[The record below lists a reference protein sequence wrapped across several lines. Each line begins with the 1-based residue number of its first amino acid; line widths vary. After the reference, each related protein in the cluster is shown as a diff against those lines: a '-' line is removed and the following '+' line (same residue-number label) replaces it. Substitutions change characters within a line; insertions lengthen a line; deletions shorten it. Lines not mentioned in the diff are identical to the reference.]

1 MADLTNFESLTIDLK
16 ARTLADTCTIQTLT
30 DAPIGTAYTGTIA
43 GWPWGCTV
51 RGRQAVA
58 GRYQLTGDYDVSEL
72 LKQYIT
78 FDTGLTGAV
87 DILTHVA
94 GQIGKTPAIEIDD
107 HNINPLNSQTTLMD
121 CVSSL
126 FSWTAAVP
134 HRSVNVF
141 LRSGTLYA
149 IQRGKEIAHY
159 SLVKTGTP
167 TFTETLVDTLMD
179 TSVNSPTITGD
190 SVISTSSGS
199 SSFFSGTI
207 SFGNSSVTYS
217 GGLCV
222 QSVVTDADGSVT
234 TTAYSYSGNRYILS
248 ETVTVT
254 GAGAGS
260 TATTYAYG
268 TYEGQAY
275 MTQKLVS
282 VHDGTGTEKSRTES
296 AYYPLG
302 FNFFGLQEVQYTS
315 KKDKEGVTTT
325 TRKAS
330 RSSISEGRPGG
341 QASPY
346 TISRAAKTT
355 TTTPSVSIA
364 RNPIAA
370 AHIPVTDTATLQRY
384 ADGLTYLDGKSQI
397 ACQVDCYDQ
406 HIVDFTELIQY
417 AGESWYLESN
427 RITLSAQAAG
437 NKQTLELVRWQ

>member
-1 MADLTNFESLTIDLK
+1 MANLTNFETLTIDLK
-16 ARTLADTCTIQTLT
+16 ARTLADACTISTIT
-30 DAPIGTAYTGTIA
+30 DAPIGTSYFGEIS
-43 GWPWGCTV
+43 GWSWGCTV
-51 RGRQAVA
+51 RGRQAIA

-78 FDTGLTGAV
+78 FDTGLTSAV
-87 DILTHVA
+87 DIITHVA
-94 GQIGKTPAIEIDD
+94 GQIGKTPVIEIDD
-107 HNINPLNSQTTLMD
+107 HNINPLNSQTALMD
-121 CVSSL
+121 CLSSL

-141 LRSGTLYA
+141 LRAGTLYA
-149 IQRGKEIAHY
+149 IQRGKEITNY
-159 SLVKTGTP
+159 SLLKTGTP
-167 TFTETLVDTLMD
+167 TFSEMLLDTLMD
-179 TSVNSPTITGD
+179 SSVNSPTITGD

-207 SFGNSSVTYS
+207 SFGNSSVTYA

-234 TTAYSYSGNRYILS
+234 TTAYQYSGNRYILS

-282 VHDGTGTEKSRTES
+282 VRDGTGTEKGRTES

-315 KKDKEGVTTT
+315 KTKDGTTTT

-341 QASPY
+341 PASPY
-346 TISRAAKTT
+346 TIGRAAKST
-355 TTTPSVSIA
+355 TTTPTVSIT

-370 AHIPVTDTATLQRY
+370 SHIPVTDMATLQRY
-384 ADGLTYLDGKSQI
+384 ADGLTYLDGKTQI
-397 ACQVDCYDQ
+397 SCQVDCYDQ
-406 HIVDFTELIQY
+406 HICDFTELIQY
-417 AGESWYLESN
+417 AGQSWFLESN

-437 NKQTLELVRWQ
+437 NKQILELVRWQ

>member
-1 MADLTNFESLTIDLK
+1 MADLTNFESMTIDLK
-16 ARTLADTCTIQTLT
+16 ARTLADACTIQTLT
-30 DAPIGTAYTGTIA
+30 DAPIGTAYTGTVA
-43 GWPWGCTV
+43 GWAWGCTV
-51 RGRQAVA
+51 RSRQSVA

-78 FDTGLTGAV
+78 FDTSLTSAA
-87 DILTHVA
+87 DIISHVA
-94 GQIGKTPAIEIDD
+94 SQLGKTPAIEIDD
-107 HNINPLNSQTTLMD
+107 FDINTLNSQTALMD

-134 HRSVNVF
+134 HRSINVF

-149 IQRGKEIAHY
+149 IQRGKEISNY

-179 TSVNSPTITGD
+179 TSVNSPAITGD
-190 SVISTSSGS
+190 STTSTDSGS
-199 SSFFSGTI
+199 SGFFSGTI
-207 SFGNSSVTYS
+207 SFGNSSVTYA

-222 QSVVTDADGSVT
+222 HSVVTDADGSVT
-234 TTAYSYSGNRYILS
+234 TTAYVYSSNRYLIS

-260 TATTYAYG
+260 TATTYSYG

-282 VHDGTGTEKSRTES
+282 VRDGTGTEKTRTES

-302 FNFFGLQEVQYTS
+302 FNFYGLQEVQYTVSTKDGTATS
-315 KKDKEGVTTT
+315 K
-325 TRKAS
+325 RKTS

-346 TISRAAKTT
+346 TISRAATSST
-355 TTTPSVSIA
+355 STPSVGIA
-364 RNPIAA
+364 RNPIAES
-370 AHIPVTDTATLQRY
+370 HIPVTDTATLQRY
-384 ADGLTYLDGKSQI
+384 ADGLTYLDGKTQVS
-397 ACQVDCYDQ
+397 CQVDCYDQ
-406 HIVDFTELIQY
+406 HVCDFTELIQY

-427 RITLSAQAAG
+427 RVTLSAQAAG
-437 NKQTLELVRWQ
+437 NKQTLDLVRWQ